1 MRLTLFELSSL
12 KKGRY
17 IYFKLSYLHLRMR
30 RYDMRTMDISN
41 LSLKIDQILCL
52 HLKQIKNL
60 FPHGKR
66 TLKIKT
72 SLAFEK

>member
-1 MRLTLFELSSL
+1 
-12 KKGRY
+12 
-17 IYFKLSYLHLRMR
+17 
-30 RYDMRTMDISN
+30 MRTMDISN